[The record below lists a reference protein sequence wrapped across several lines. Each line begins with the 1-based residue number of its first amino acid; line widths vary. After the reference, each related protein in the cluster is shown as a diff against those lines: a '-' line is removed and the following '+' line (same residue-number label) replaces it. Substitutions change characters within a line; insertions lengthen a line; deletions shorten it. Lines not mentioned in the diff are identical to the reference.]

1 MPNAGSIVIWSLVLI
16 AVLIGMF
23 LLVGRIKHWLHPPAE
38 PTGGAGFTLSDLR
51 QFHREGKMSDEEFEK
66 AKSKIIDAAQKLHAR
81 PAVLRGQES
90 ETKLDR

>member
-23 LLVGRIKHWLHPPAE
+23 LLVSRIKHWLHPPVDT
-38 PTGGAGFTLSDLR
+38 TGGVGFTLSDLR
-51 QFHREGKMSDEEFEK
+51 ALHREGKMSDEEFDK
-66 AKSKIIDAAQKLHAR
+66 ARAKIIESAQKLHAK
-81 PAVLRGQES
+81 PPLIRGQDP